1 VKVLV
6 AGVAGKLG
14 RKTALALHARGHQV
28 AGLDRRPWPDAPAGL
43 EIHAIDVRKR
53 PAEDVFRRFRP
64 DVVVHLATMAQLSLH
79 AGSEEQ
85 LRQNLG
91 STRAVFDNCH
101 RHGVRRAIFVGRHT
115 FYGAASDAPLYHTED
130 EPPLE
135 VASFPA
141 LADLVA
147 ADLYAG
153 SAFWRFPALETVV
166 LRLCYTLGPSRRGT
180 LASLLQGRLVPAV
193 LGFDPLF
200 QILHED
206 DAAAAVALAV
216 EKRFR
221 GVFNVA
227 GPPPL
232 PMSLVARQAGRRLVP
247 LPEPLLRHV
256 LGRYGFT
263 GLPAA
268 ALSHLKYPVVIDDRP
283 FREATGFRH
292 ERDAD
297 RAIDDFRLGEAGAF
311 PLP

>member
-1 VKVLV
+1 MRVLV
-6 AGVAGKLG
+6 AGISGKLG
-14 RKTALALHARGHQV
+14 RKTALRLRDEGHEV

-43 EIHAIDVRKR
+43 QVHAIDVRKR
-53 PAEDVFRRFRP
+53 PAEEVFRRFRP
-64 DVVVHLATMAQLSLH
+64 EAVVHLATMAQLSLH
-79 AGSEEQ
+79 TEEQ

-91 STRAVFDNCH
+91 STRAVFDACH
-101 RHGVRRAIFVGRHT
+101 RHRVRRAIFVGRHT
-115 FYGAASDAPLYHTED
+115 FYGAAADAPLYHTED

-153 SAFWRFPALETVV
+153 SAFWRFPEMATAV
-166 LRLCYTLGPSRRGT
+166 LRLCYTLGPSRRGI
-180 LASLLQGRLVPAV
+180 LAGLLQGRLVPAV

-206 DAAAAVALAV
+206 DATAAIALAV
-216 EKRFR
+216 RQEIR

-232 PMSLVARQAGRRLVP
+232 PMSLIARLAGRRLVA
-247 LPEPLLRHV
+247 LPGPILRRV
-256 LGRYGFT
+256 LGRLGFT
-263 GLPAA
+263 ALPAA
-268 ALSHLKYPVVIDDRP
+268 AIGHLQYPVVVDDGA
-283 FREATGFRH
+283 FRKATGFRH

>member
-1 VKVLV
+1 MRVLV

-14 RKTALALHARGHQV
+14 RKTALRLRDEGHEV
-28 AGLDRRPWPDAPAGL
+28 AGIDRRPWRDPPEGL
-43 EIHAIDVRKR
+43 EVHEVDVRKR

-64 DVVVHLATMAQLSLH
+64 EAVVHLATMAQLSLETE
-79 AGSEEQ
+79 AQMRE
-85 LRQNLG
+85 NLG
-91 STRAVFDNCH
+91 STRAVFDACH
-101 RHGVRRAIFVGRHT
+101 RHDVSRVIFVGRHT
-115 FYGAASDAPLYHTED
+115 FYGAAPDAPLYHTED

-153 SAFWRFPALETVV
+153 SAFWRFPTMNTAV

-180 LASLLQGRLVPAV
+180 LAALLAGRFVPAV

-200 QILHED
+200 QLIHED
-206 DAAAAVALAV
+206 DATSAIAAAVA
-216 EKRFR
+216 KKIR

-232 PMSLVARQAGRRLVP
+232 PMSVIARVAERTLVP
-247 LPEPLLRHV
+247 IPEPFLRTL
-256 LGRYGFT
+256 LGRFGFT
-263 GLPAA
+263 PLPPEAV
-268 ALSHLKYPVVIDDRP
+268 SHLKYSVVVDDRA
-283 FREATGFRH
+283 FRQATGFRP

-297 RAIDDFRLGEAGAF
+297 RAIEDYRLGEAGAF

>member
-1 VKVLV
+1 MRVLV
-6 AGVAGKLG
+6 AGISGKLG
-14 RKTALALHARGHQV
+14 RKTALALRARGHRV
-28 AGLDRRPWPDAPAGL
+28 AGLDRRPWPEAPGGL
-43 EIHAIDVRKR
+43 DVYAIDVRKR

-64 DVVVHLATMAQLSLH
+64 EAVVHLATMAHLSLDL
-79 AGSEEQ
+79 GSDEQ

-91 STRAVFDNCH
+91 STRAVFDACH
-101 RHGVRRAIFVGRHT
+101 RHGVGRAVFVGRHT
-115 FYGAASDAPLYHTED
+115 FYGAAADAPLFHTED

-153 SAFWRFPALETVV
+153 SAFWRFPEMGTVV

-180 LASLLQGRLVPAV
+180 LAGLLEGRLVPAV

-206 DAAAAVALAV
+206 DAAAAIALAV
-216 EKRFR
+216 ERPIR

-232 PMSLVARQAGRRLVP
+232 PMSLVARLAGRRLVP
-247 LPEPLLRHV
+247 LPEPLVRRV
-256 LGRYGFT
+256 LGRFGFT
-263 GLPAA
+263 GLPASA
-268 ALSHLKYPVVIDDRP
+268 ISHLKYPVTVDDRA
-283 FREATGFRH
+283 FRDATGFRH